1 MTSMWKRLWK
11 DSRGFRIGTAAACA
25 GLLFLIGG
33 SYFSRGGS
41 SAEVQD
47 ASVRFYTRTMEERIE
62 ALCEELSGVREAHV
76 LLTLESGVE
85 YVYADGGA
93 WDRESPLLLQEIS
106 PQIRGVAVICTG
118 GDDSAVRLTIT
129 ELLSA
134 ALGIPSS
141 RIRVAGK

>member
-1 MTSMWKRLWK
+1 
-11 DSRGFRIGTAAACA
+11 
-25 GLLFLIGG
+25 
-33 SYFSRGGS
+33 
-41 SAEVQD
+41 
-47 ASVRFYTRTMEERIE
+47 MEERIE
-62 ALCEELSGVREAHV
+62 TLCEELSGVREAHV

>member
-1 MTSMWKRLWK
+1 MWKRLWK
-11 DSRGFRIGTAAACA
+11 DSRGFRWGIAAACV
-25 GLLFLIGG
+25 GLLLLIGAG
-33 SYFSRGGS
+33 ILGRDGA
-41 SAEVQD
+41 SASAPQD

-62 ALCEELSGVREAHV
+62 ALCEELSGVREAHA

-85 YVYADGGA
+85 YVYADGGL
-93 WDRESPLLLQEIS
+93 WDRESPPLLQEIS
-106 PQIRGVAVICTG
+106 PQIRGVAVICTN

-134 ALGIPSS
+134 ALGIPAS